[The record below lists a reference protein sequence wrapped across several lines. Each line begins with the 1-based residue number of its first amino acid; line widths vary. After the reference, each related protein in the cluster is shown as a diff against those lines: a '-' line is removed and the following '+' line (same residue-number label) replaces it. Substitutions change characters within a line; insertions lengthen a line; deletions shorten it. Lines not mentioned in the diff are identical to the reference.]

1 MFDVVS
7 IVAIGSTVAG
17 STVAGS
23 IVGLSVPVAHVKEE
37 ARR

>member
-7 IVAIGSTVAG
+7 IVAIGSTVA
-17 STVAGS
+17 SS
-23 IVGLSVPVAHVKEE
+23 IVGQSVPVAHVKEE